1 MKIAELVFIPFPA
14 MGHVV
19 PAVETAKLLVEF
31 DNRVSTT
38 VLLMKPAIDSSTIK
52 YTESLA
58 ASTLPDRMRFIEL
71 PSLDELRSR
80 KGIWLDS
87 LIEGQK
93 PHVRE
98 FVSKIVSKSDLSPD
112 SPRLAGFVF
121 DAFCTGMKDLADEFG
136 VPWYVF
142 SSSGAAF
149 LGCLSYLQVLHDE
162 QNMDITEFKNSDAML
177 EIPSFVN
184 PMVARLLPSM
194 TFRKD
199 SVLVLVGVA
208 RRLRE
213 ASGIVVNTFIELE
226 SYAVNSLS
234 KTGIPPLYPVGPIV
248 NVGSD
253 QSNDNREVMEWLDDQ
268 PPSSVV
274 FLCFGSLGSFCVD
287 QVKEIAYALEHCG
300 KRFLWVLQKPSK
312 GKMESASSDF
322 QETLPEGYLDRTTEL
337 GKVIGWAPQAEILA
351 HRAIGG
357 FVSHC
362 GWNSILESI
371 YFGVPIAAWPIYAE
385 QQFNAFQLV
394 IELGLGG
401 EIKIDYIEGS
411 NSDGYEIVSA
421 DIIKKGIEG
430 IMEDDSEIRKRVK
443 NMSQVGKQAWTA
455 GGSSHSSLGRL
466 IADVMSN
473 IP

>member
-1 MKIAELVFIPFPA
+1 MKIAELIFIPFPA

-71 PSLDELRSR
+71 PSLDELRSS

-93 PHVRE
+93 PHVKE
-98 FVSKIVSKSDLSPD
+98 FVSKIVSKSELSPD
-112 SPRLAGFVF
+112 SPQLAGFVF
-121 DAFCTGMKDLADEFG
+121 DAFCTGMKDLAYEFG

-149 LGCLSYLQVLHDE
+149 LGCLFYLQALHDE
-162 QNMDITEFKNSDAML
+162 QSVDITEFKNSDAEL

-184 PMVARLLPSM
+184 PMAARLLPSM

-199 SVLVLVGVA
+199 TVLVLVGAA

-226 SYAVNSLS
+226 SHAVNSLS
-234 KTGIPPLYPVGPIV
+234 KSGIPPLYPVGPIV
-248 NVGSD
+248 NLGSD
-253 QSNDNREVMEWLDDQ
+253 QSDNNSEIMEWLDDQ

-287 QVKEIAYALEHCG
+287 QVKEIAYALEHSG
-300 KRFLWVLQKPSK
+300 KQFLWVLRNPSK
-312 GKMESASSDF
+312 GDQMESASDF
-322 QETLPEGYLDRTTEL
+322 QETLPEGFLHRTIEL
-337 GKVIGWAPQAEILA
+337 G
-351 HRAIGG
+351 R
-357 FVSHC
+357 
-362 GWNSILESI
+362 
-371 YFGVPIAAWPIYAE
+371 
-385 QQFNAFQLV
+385 LV
-394 IELGLGG
+394 IELGLAG
-401 EIKIDYIEGS
+401 EIKIDYMEGS
-411 NSDGYEIVSA
+411 DGGIVSA
-421 DIIKKGIEG
+421 DSIKKGIEG
-430 IMEDDSEIRKRVK
+430 IMEKDSEIRKRVK
-443 NMSQVGKQAWTA
+443 NMSEASKKALTD

-466 IADVMSN
+466 IADVMSS

>member
-1 MKIAELVFIPFPA
+1 MKMAELVFIPFPA

-19 PAVETAKLLVEF
+19 PAVQTAKLLVEF

-38 VLLMKPAIDSSTIK
+38 VLLMQPAIDSSTIK

-80 KGIWLDS
+80 KGVWLDS

-93 PHVRE
+93 PRVKE
-98 FVSKIVSKSDLSPD
+98 FVSKIVSKSELSPD

-121 DAFCTGMKDLADEFG
+121 DAFCTGMKDLAGEFG

-149 LGCLSYLQVLHDE
+149 LGCLLYLQALHDE
-162 QNMDITEFKNSDAML
+162 QNVDITEFKNSDAML

-184 PMVARLLPSM
+184 PMAARLLPSM

-213 ASGIVVNTFIELE
+213 ASGIVVNTFTELE
-226 SYAVNSLS
+226 SHAVNSFS
-234 KTGIPPLYPVGPIV
+234 KIGTPPLYPVGPIV
-248 NVGSD
+248 NVASD
-253 QSNDNREVMEWLDDQ
+253 KSNDNREIMEGLDDQ
-268 PPSSVV
+268 PPLSVV

-287 QVKEIAYALEHCG
+287 QVKQIAYALEHSG
-300 KRFLWVLQKPSK
+300 KRFLWVLRKPSK
-312 GKMESASSDF
+312 GQMESASDF
-322 QETLPEGYLDRTTEL
+322 QETLPEGFLDRTTEL

-394 IELGLGG
+394 TELGLGG

-421 DIIKKGIEG
+421 DTIKKGIEG
-430 IMEDDSEIRKRVK
+430 LMEDDNEIRKRVK
-443 NMSQVGKQAWTA
+443 NMSQVSKQALTA
-455 GGSSHSSLGRL
+455 GGSAHSSLGRL

>member
-1 MKIAELVFIPFPA
+1 MKMAELVFIPFPA

-19 PAVETAKLLVEF
+19 PAVQTAKLLVEF

-71 PSLDELRSR
+71 PSLDELGSR
-80 KGIWLDS
+80 KGVWLDS

-93 PHVRE
+93 PRVKE
-98 FVSKIVSKSDLSPD
+98 FVSKIVSKSELSPD

-121 DAFCTGMKDLADEFG
+121 DAFCTGMKDLAGEFG

-149 LGCLSYLQVLHDE
+149 LGCLLYLQALHDE
-162 QNMDITEFKNSDAML
+162 QNVDITEFKNSDAML

-184 PMVARLLPSM
+184 PMAARLLPSM

-213 ASGIVVNTFIELE
+213 ASGIVVNTFTELE
-226 SYAVNSLS
+226 SHAVNSFS
-234 KTGIPPLYPVGPIV
+234 KIGTPRLYPVGPIV
-248 NVGSD
+248 NVASD
-253 QSNDNREVMEWLDDQ
+253 KSNDNREIMEWLDDQ
-268 PPSSVV
+268 PPLS
-274 FLCFGSLGSFCVD
+274 
-287 QVKEIAYALEHCG
+287 
-300 KRFLWVLQKPSK
+300 
-312 GKMESASSDF
+312 MESASDF
-322 QETLPEGYLDRTTEL
+322 QRTLPEGFLDRTTEL

-371 YFGVPIAAWPIYAE
+371 YFGVPIAAWPLYAE

-394 IELGLGG
+394 TELGLGG
-401 EIKIDYIEGS
+401 EIKIDYIERS

-421 DIIKKGIEG
+421 DTIKKGIEG
-430 IMEDDSEIRKRVK
+430 LMEDDNEIRKRVK
-443 NMSQVGKQAWTA
+443 NMSQVSKQALTA

>member
-184 PMVARLLPSM
+184 PMAARLLPSM

-199 SVLVLVGVA
+199 SVLVLVGAA

-234 KTGIPPLYPVGPIV
+234 KIGIPPLYPVGPIV

-253 QSNDNREVMEWLDDQ
+253 KSNDNREIMEWLDDQ

-287 QVKEIAYALEHCG
+287 QVKEIAYALEHSG

-312 GKMESASSDF
+312 GKMESASDF
-322 QETLPEGYLDRTTEL
+322 QETLPEGFLDRTTEL

-421 DIIKKGIEG
+421 DSIKKGIDG

-443 NMSQVGKQAWTA
+443 NMSQVSKQALTA

>member
-1 MKIAELVFIPFPA
+1 MKMAELVFIPFPA

-19 PAVETAKLLVEF
+19 PAVQTAKLLVEF

-93 PHVRE
+93 PHVKE
-98 FVSKIVSKSDLSPD
+98 FVSKIVSKSGLSPD

-121 DAFCTGMKDLADEFG
+121 DAFCTGMKDLAGEFG

-149 LGCLSYLQVLHDE
+149 LGCLLYLQVLHDK
-162 QNMDITEFKNSDAML
+162 QNLDITEFKNSDSML

-184 PMVARLLPSM
+184 PMAARLLPSM

-208 RRLRE
+208 RGLRE

-226 SYAVNSLS
+226 SHSVNSFS
-234 KTGIPPLYPVGPIV
+234 KIGTPPLYPVGPIV

-253 QSNDNREVMEWLDDQ
+253 KSNDNREIMEWLDDQ

-274 FLCFGSLGSFCVD
+274 YLCFGSLGSFCVE
-287 QVKEIAYALEHCG
+287 QEKEIAFALEHSG
-300 KRFLWVLQKPSK
+300 KRFLWVLRKPSK
-312 GKMESASSDF
+312 V
-322 QETLPEGYLDRTTEL
+322 T
-337 GKVIGWAPQAEILA
+337 
-351 HRAIGG
+351 
-357 FVSHC
+357 
-362 GWNSILESI
+362 
-371 YFGVPIAAWPIYAE
+371 
-385 QQFNAFQLV
+385 
-394 IELGLGG
+394 ELGLGG

-421 DIIKKGIEG
+421 DTIKKGIEG
-430 IMEDDSEIRKRVK
+430 LMEDDNEIRKRVK
-443 NMSQVGKQAWTA
+443 NMSQVSKQALTA

>member
-1 MKIAELVFIPFPA
+1 
-14 MGHVV
+14 
-19 PAVETAKLLVEF
+19 
-31 DNRVSTT
+31 
-38 VLLMKPAIDSSTIK
+38 
-52 YTESLA
+52 
-58 ASTLPDRMRFIEL
+58 
-71 PSLDELRSR
+71 
-80 KGIWLDS
+80 
-87 LIEGQK
+87 
-93 PHVRE
+93 
-98 FVSKIVSKSDLSPD
+98 
-112 SPRLAGFVF
+112 
-121 DAFCTGMKDLADEFG
+121 
-136 VPWYVF
+136 
-142 SSSGAAF
+142 
-149 LGCLSYLQVLHDE
+149 
-162 QNMDITEFKNSDAML
+162 MDITEFKNSDAML

-184 PMVARLLPSM
+184 PMAARLLPSM

-199 SVLVLVGVA
+199 SVLVLVGAA

-234 KTGIPPLYPVGPIV
+234 KIGIPPLYPVGPIV

-253 QSNDNREVMEWLDDQ
+253 KSNDNREIMEWLDDQ

-287 QVKEIAYALEHCG
+287 QVKEIAYALEHSG

-312 GKMESASSDF
+312 GKTESASDF
-322 QETLPEGYLDRTTEL
+322 QETLPEGFLDRTTEL

>member
-234 KTGIPPLYPVGPIV
+234 KIGIPPLYPVGPIV

-253 QSNDNREVMEWLDDQ
+253 KSNDNREIMEWLDDQ

-312 GKMESASSDF
+312 GKTESASDF

>member
-1 MKIAELVFIPFPA
+1 
-14 MGHVV
+14 
-19 PAVETAKLLVEF
+19 
-31 DNRVSTT
+31 
-38 VLLMKPAIDSSTIK
+38 
-52 YTESLA
+52 
-58 ASTLPDRMRFIEL
+58 MRFIEL
-71 PSLDELRSR
+71 PSLDELRSS

-93 PHVRE
+93 PHVKE
-98 FVSKIVSKSDLSPD
+98 FVSKIVSKSELSPD
-112 SPRLAGFVF
+112 SPQLAGFVF
-121 DAFCTGMKDLADEFG
+121 DAFCTGMKDLAGEFG

-149 LGCLSYLQVLHDE
+149 LGCLLYLQALHDE
-162 QNMDITEFKNSDAML
+162 QNVDITEFKNSDAEL

-184 PMVARLLPSM
+184 PMAARLLPSM

-199 SVLVLVGVA
+199 TVLVLVGAA

-213 ASGIVVNTFIELE
+213 ASGIVVNTFVELE
-226 SYAVNSLS
+226 SHAVNSLS
-234 KTGIPPLYPVGPIV
+234 KIGIPPLYPVGPIV
-248 NVGSD
+248 NLGSD
-253 QSNDNREVMEWLDDQ
+253 QSDNNSEIMEWLDVQ

-287 QVKEIAYALEHCG
+287 QVKEIAYALEHSG
-300 KRFLWVLQKPSK
+300 KQFLWVLRNPSQ
-312 GKMESASSDF
+312 GKMESASDF
-322 QETLPEGYLDRTTEL
+322 QETLPEGFLDRTIEL
-337 GKVIGWAPQAEILA
+337 GRVTGWAPQAGILA

-371 YFGVPIAAWPIYAE
+371 HFGVPIAAWPIYAE
-385 QQFNAFQLV
+385 QQFNAFQMV
-394 IELGLGG
+394 IELGLAG
-401 EIKIDYIEGS
+401 EIKIEYSEGS
-411 NSDGYEIVSA
+411 NSGIVSA
-421 DIIKKGIEG
+421 DSIKKGIEG
-430 IMEDDSEIRKRVK
+430 VMEKDSEIRKRVK
-443 NMSQVGKQAWTA
+443 NMSEASKKALTD

>member
-1 MKIAELVFIPFPA
+1 MKITELIFIPFPA

-19 PAVETAKLLVEF
+19 PAVETAKLLVES

-71 PSLDELRSR
+71 PSLEELRSS

-93 PHVRE
+93 PHVKE
-98 FVSKIVSKSDLSPD
+98 FVSKIVSKSELSPD
-112 SPRLAGFVF
+112 SPQLAGFVF
-121 DAFCTGMKDLADEFG
+121 DAFCTGMKDLAYEFG

-149 LGCLSYLQVLHDE
+149 LGCLLYLQALHDE
-162 QNMDITEFKNSDAML
+162 QNVDITEFKNSDAEL

-184 PMVARLLPSM
+184 PMAARLLPSM

-199 SVLVLVGVA
+199 TVLVLVGAA

-226 SYAVNSLS
+226 SHAVNSLS
-234 KTGIPPLYPVGPIV
+234 KIGIPPLYPVGPIV
-248 NVGSD
+248 NLGSD
-253 QSNDNREVMEWLDDQ
+253 QSDNNSEIMEWLDDQ

-287 QVKEIAYALEHCG
+287 QVKEIAYALEHSR
-300 KRFLWVLQKPSK
+300 KQFLWVLRNPS
-312 GKMESASSDF
+312 E
-322 QETLPEGYLDRTTEL
+322 
-337 GKVIGWAPQAEILA
+337 
-351 HRAIGG
+351 
-357 FVSHC
+357 
-362 GWNSILESI
+362 
-371 YFGVPIAAWPIYAE
+371 
-385 QQFNAFQLV
+385 
-394 IELGLGG
+394 
-401 EIKIDYIEGS
+401 DYMEGS
-411 NSDGYEIVSA
+411 DGGIVSA
-421 DIIKKGIEG
+421 DSIKKGIEG
-430 IMEDDSEIRKRVK
+430 IMEKDSEIRKRVK
-443 NMSQVGKQAWTA
+443 NTSEASKKALTD